1 MKKLSIFLLILLCLC
16 GCAAEVEDPPAPA
29 AEPVITEEPIS
40 EPEPIPEP
48 EPEVLPEAAPGM
60 AATVDGQR
68 LPSGT
73 VYLDGTPY
81 LKLEELLTVLDSEY
95 TDPCFFRWKHLA
107 VSMYP
112 DSTRVVLTRQHEVLT
127 LSAPILQVKGTLYM
141 PLELCELLGM
151 SLYEDTRQQ
160 LLYITSES
168 GGFPIPEGYTVP
180 TLMYHAVSDDM
191 WGFPELFV
199 SPSEM
204 EAQLQ
209 YLTENGFT
217 TIHFSDLPYVDQIEK
232 PVLLTFD
239 DGYLDNYTELFPLL
253 QKYNCKATVFVIT
266 GSIGV
271 NEHYMTWEQAKEM
284 ADSGLVSIQSHTVNH
299 PELDTRTMNE
309 QANELAQSKLDILY
323 NIGREP
329 YVLCYPTGRYNVDTL
344 TLMKDRYDFGL
355 KMVGGDYITGQNPFE
370 VNRWY
375 VPRGLDFGTF
385 VDMVQ

>member
-1 MKKLSIFLLILLCLC
+1 MSKGGEQVKKLLIFLLIFLCLC
-16 GCAAEVEDPPAPA
+16 GCAAEVEEPPAPA

-81 LKLEELLTVLDSEY
+81 LKLEELLTVLDAAY
-95 TDPCFFRWKHLA
+95 TDPCFFRWNRFA

-284 ADSGLVSIQSHTVNH
+284 ADSGLVSIQSHTANH

-329 YVLCYPTGRYNVDTL
+329 YVLCYPTGR
-344 TLMKDRYDFGL
+344 
-355 KMVGGDYITGQNPFE
+355 
-370 VNRWY
+370 
-375 VPRGLDFGTF
+375 
-385 VDMVQ
+385 

>member
-1 MKKLSIFLLILLCLC
+1 MKNFVIFLLIFLCLC
-16 GCAAEVEDPPAPA
+16 GCAAEVEETPVPAE
-29 AEPVITEEPIS
+29 EPVVEEES
-40 EPEPIPEP
+40 PIPEP
-48 EPEVLPEAAPGM
+48 EWVPEATPGM
-60 AATVDGQR
+60 AAMVDGQR

-73 VYLDGTPY
+73 VYLDGIPY
-81 LKLEELLTVLDSEY
+81 LKLEELLSILDAQYE
-95 TDPCFFRWKHLA
+95 DPCFFRWKQLA
-107 VSMYP
+107 VSMYAG
-112 DSTRVVLTRQHEVLT
+112 STRVVFQRQGKALT
-127 LSAPILQVKGTLYM
+127 LSAPVLQVTDMLYA
-141 PLELCELLGM
+141 PLELCECMGM
-151 SLYEDTRQQ
+151 SLYEDEKQQ
-160 LLYITSES
+160 LLSITSES
-168 GGFPIPEGYTVP
+168 GKLPIPEGFAVP

-199 SPSEM
+199 SPAELD
-204 EAQLQ
+204 AQLQ
-209 YLTENGFT
+209 YLTENDFT

-299 PELDTRTMNE
+299 PELDTRTKEE
-309 QANELAQSKLDILY
+309 QVFEMEQSKLDILH

-344 TLMKDRYDFGL
+344 NLVQDHYDFGL

-375 VPRGLDFGTF
+375 VSRGLDFGTF

>member
-1 MKKLSIFLLILLCLC
+1 MKKLAISLLILFCLC
-16 GCAAEVEDPPAPA
+16 GCTAEVEAPPVPP
-29 AEPVITEEPIS
+29 AEPVVAAE
-40 EPEPIPEP
+40 EPIPEP
-48 EPEVLPEAAPGM
+48 EPEPEWIPEAAPGM
-60 AATVDGQR
+60 AAMMDGQR

-73 VYLDGTPY
+73 VYLDGVPY
-81 LKLEELLTVLDSEY
+81 VKLEELLTALDADY

-107 VSMYP
+107 VSMYA
-112 DSTRVVLTRQHEVLT
+112 DSTRVVFQRQGRAVI
-127 LSAPILQVKGTLYM
+127 LSAPVLQVKGVLYA
-141 PLELCELLGM
+141 PLELCEHMGM

-168 GGFPIPEGYTVP
+168 GGLPIPEGYTVP

-299 PELDTRTMNE
+299 PELDTRAMND
-309 QANELAQSKLDILY
+309 QANEMMQSKLDILY

-329 YVLCYPTGRYNVDTL
+329 YALCYPTGRYNVDTL
-344 TLMKDRYDFGL
+344 TLMEDRYDFGL

>member
-1 MKKLSIFLLILLCLC
+1 MKKLTILLLLLCLC
-16 GCAAEVEDPPAPA
+16 GCTAEVAEPPAPP
-29 AEPVITEEPIS
+29 AEPEVVQAK
-40 EPEPIPEP
+40 PEPIPEP
-48 EPEVLPEAAPGM
+48 EPEILPEAKPGM
-60 AATVDGQR
+60 AVLVDGNR
-68 LPSGT
+68 LPGGT
-73 VYLDGTPY
+73 VYLDGAPY
-81 LKLEELLTVLDSEY
+81 LKLEELLDLLDAQY
-95 TDPCFFRWKHLA
+95 DDPCFFRWKHLA
-107 VSMYP
+107 LSMYP
-112 DSTRVVLTRQHEVLT
+112 DSTRVLLTRQNKVFH
-127 LSAPILQVKGTLYM
+127 LSAPVLQVKDTLYV
-141 PLELCELLGM
+141 PLELCEHMGM

-168 GGFPIPEGYTVP
+168 GGLPIPEGYTVP

-217 TIHFSDLPYVDQIEK
+217 PIHFSDLAYIDQIEK

-253 QKYNCKATVFVIT
+253 QKYNCKATIFVIT
-266 GSIGV
+266 GSLGV

-299 PELDTRTMNE
+299 PELDTLTKND
-309 QANELAQSKLDILY
+309 QANEMMQSKLDILY
-323 NIGREP
+323 HIGREP

-344 TLMKDRYDFGL
+344 TLMEGRYDFGL
-355 KMVGGDYITGQNPFE
+355 KMTGNIYITGQNPFE

-375 VPRGLDFGTF
+375 VPRGLYLGTF
-385 VDMVQ
+385 MDMVQ